1 MEGGW
6 LLLGTLWLLPV
17 QGTER
22 RGEPRLDV
30 TPMSLRGAI
39 PGVS

>member
-1 MEGGW
+1 MEDGW
-6 LLLGTLWLLPV
+6 LLQGVLWLLPV

-30 TPMSLRGAI
+30 TPRSLRGAI
-39 PGVS
+39 PGLS